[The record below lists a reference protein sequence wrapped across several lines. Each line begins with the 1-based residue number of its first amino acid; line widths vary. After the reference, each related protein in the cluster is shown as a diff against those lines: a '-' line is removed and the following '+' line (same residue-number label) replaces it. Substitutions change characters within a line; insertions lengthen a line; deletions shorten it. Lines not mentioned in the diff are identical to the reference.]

1 MSDKLF
7 TFNAGSFSLEA
18 PAEDLLRSKG
28 AIALDFGS
36 AAYINANSMPAIL
49 SELAERSAMA
59 NSLKE
64 SEAMVAQLKVEI
76 SKFSSERQKLM
87 EDNAALVSQLQS
99 ATVEVASLREQAANS
114 AKAIEALKAENAKIL
129 STPVPVP
136 PAPDESLKQEH
147 EKLLK
152 ESHQLRNLS
161 AEAITSLKV
170 LEGENEELRK
180 ELDTLRNQLKN
191 AAPKEAAALQPKAD
205 APSKEVAA
213 PPKAG

>member
-49 SELAERSAMA
+49 SELAERSAMV

-64 SEAMVAQLKVEI
+64 SEALVAQLKVEI
-76 SKFSSERQKLM
+76 SRFSSERQKLI

-99 ATVEVASLREQAANS
+99 ASGEITSLKEQAAS
-114 AKAIEALKAENAKIL
+114 HAQAMEALKAENAKL
-129 STPVPVP
+129 SSVPVQAP
-136 PAPDESLKQEH
+136 PAPAVLDDSLRQEH
-147 EKLLK
+147 YRLLAEFK
-152 ESHQLRNLS
+152 QLQNLS
-161 AEAITSLKV
+161 AEALTSIKV
-170 LEGENEELRK
+170 LENENNELRK
-180 ELDTLRNQLKN
+180 ELESLKN
-191 AAPKEAAALQPKAD
+191 PP
-205 APSKEVAA
+205 KEVAA
-213 PPKAG
+213 QAPKAA